1 MAFPPFILNYEGTLS
16 SIHVAF
22 SAAFEFLF
30 CIGFHVYAVRSEFHH
45 PGCYSCRKPVRFIIE
60 VIEEPFSDFHAGSF
74 CDILDACADRIA
86 GALRLHSAELIQ
98 TSEDVLPCQD
108 DGAPAQSEEAA
119 VERFFRAIALRYI
132 GISSIRS
139 CSPFRMD
146 FL

>member
-16 SIHVAF
+16 SIHVA
-22 SAAFEFLF
+22 SAAAFEFLL

-86 GALRLHSAELIQ
+86 GVLRLHSAELIQ

-108 DGAPAQSEEAA
+108 DELLPRVRKQPSSA
-119 VERFFRAIALRYI
+119 FFRAIALRYI